1 MNDSSYFKP
10 TFSWEDS
17 QLPENLNDAILLSSN
32 EEILSKSDNDIFYD
46 TTEFSFSSDN
56 NLKATDIS
64 NISEAEGYKSCS
76 DFSVNTDST
85 SMLSL
90 PCPKSNFKDNNV
102 LASSQN
108 SNNLKDQ
115 QNVKIYETDKD
126 VPLRVELKH
135 MFNEILGKHIKE
147 LSISCSTNEPVLAS
161 SQNSNN
167 LKDQQNVKIYETDK
181 DVPLRVELKH
191 MFNEILGKHVNEL
204 STSCSTNESDNPV
217 EINDN
222 DLLYQLPKDD
232 DLCPTSE
239 NIKDSNMDNMLS
251 LHDTSI
257 HVLNKWC
264 SRDLETILEHSNESS
279 NTSFQ
284 QSTSNWSGKCMSEL
298 KNLSFQKI
306 SKHWI
311 HDKIFITSDI
321 GDSISSETNTS
332 TGIEVISKE
341 IFRELNDLKE
351 NDSFN
356 STCHNENS
364 LHPNEKMIITNN
376 INNEEYNLFK
386 HKVPS
391 ILITPATPI

>member
-17 QLPENLNDAILLSSN
+17 QLSENLNDAILLSSN
-32 EEILSKSDNDIFYD
+32 EEILSKSNDDIFYD

-76 DFSVNTDST
+76 DLSVSTDST

-102 LASSQN
+102 LALSQN

-115 QNVKIYETDKD
+115 QNVKIYEIDKN
-126 VPLRVELKH
+126 VPLRVELKR
-135 MFNEILGKHIKE
+135 MFNEILGKHMK
-147 LSISCSTNEPVLAS
+147 
-161 SQNSNN
+161 
-167 LKDQQNVKIYETDK
+167 
-181 DVPLRVELKH
+181 
-191 MFNEILGKHVNEL
+191 EL
-204 STSCSTNESDNPV
+204 STSCSTNESDNSV

-222 DLLYQLPKDD
+222 DPLYQLSKDD

>member
-1 MNDSSYFKP
+1 M
-10 TFSWEDS
+10 
-17 QLPENLNDAILLSSN
+17 NDAILLSSN
-32 EEILSKSDNDIFYD
+32 EEILLKSDDDIFYD
-46 TTEFSFSSDN
+46 TTEFSFSQSSD
-56 NLKATDIS
+56 LTATDIS
-64 NISEAEGYKSCS
+64 NISEEEGYTSCS
-76 DFSVNTDST
+76 DLSVSTDST

-90 PCPKSNFKDNNV
+90 PSPKSNFKRVNTNND

-115 QNVKIYETDKD
+115 QNLKIYETDKD
-126 VPLRVELKH
+126 IPLRVILKR

-147 LSISCSTNEPVLAS
+147 LDTSCSTNEP
-161 SQNSNN
+161 
-167 LKDQQNVKIYETDK
+167 
-181 DVPLRVELKH
+181 
-191 MFNEILGKHVNEL
+191 
-204 STSCSTNESDNPV
+204 DNRV

-222 DLLYQLPKDD
+222 NPLYQLPKDD
-232 DLCPTSE
+232 GLCPTSD

-251 LHDTSI
+251 SHDTLI
-257 HVLNKWC
+257 HVLNKRY
-264 SRDLETILEHSNESS
+264 SRDLETILEQSNESS
-279 NTSFQ
+279 SASVQ

-332 TGIEVISKE
+332 TDIEVISKE
-341 IFRELNDLKE
+341 IFKQLNELKE

-356 STCHNENS
+356 SARYNGNS
-364 LHPNEKMIITNN
+364 LHSNEKMIITNN
-376 INNEEYNLFK
+376 INNEEYNLLK
-386 HKVPS
+386 RKVPS